1 MPDHT
6 IPPTTVTV
14 ALIDNHPHVV
24 AKQGGK
30 TQTYPCTTMTEA
42 NLVKVD
48 VAEFLRT
55 RRL

>member
-1 MPDHT
+1 MKTDS
-6 IPPTTVTV
+6 IPPTTVSV

-42 NLVKVD
+42 NLVKVQ